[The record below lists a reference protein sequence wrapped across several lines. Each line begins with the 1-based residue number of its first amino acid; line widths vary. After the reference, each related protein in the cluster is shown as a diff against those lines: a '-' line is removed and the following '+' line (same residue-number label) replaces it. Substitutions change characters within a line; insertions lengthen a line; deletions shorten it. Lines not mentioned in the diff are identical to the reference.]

1 MQGLVDY
8 HLHTAVTVDANMT
21 EAEACQQAIALGLR
35 EIAFTNHVMLAQPD
49 YLMSP
54 EELAEHW
61 AQIQVCQQ
69 RYPQLTI
76 RLGLEMDYYEGR
88 EDEIAATIQRYEEL
102 IGRRFDFILG
112 AVHQLNG
119 VFFASNHHAPALF
132 NHQQAESIYHN
143 YFVLLTKAVRSGL
156 FDVIAHPD
164 VIKKYT
170 GKFHP
175 PVPFDR
181 YRASV
186 EAFIE
191 NLLETEVG
199 IEVNPSG
206 LRRPVAEIYLC
217 PAQPVGRRGGLRGGP
232 GGAPNTEHGL
242 RATSPG
248 AARGTATPGGEMAT
262 RGCGGEDAIGSGHA
276 PATDRASRL
285 ACGGAAGELQ
295 GNHAAL

>member
-206 LRRPVAEIYLC
+206 LRRPVAEIYPSHELLSLYLSE
-217 PAQPVGRRGGLRGGP
+217 AK
-232 GGAPNTEHGL
+232 
-242 RATSPG
+242 
-248 AARGTATPGGEMAT
+248 ARGQEPIVTLGSDAHQFKRVGEYL
-262 RGCGGEDAIGSGHA
+262 GEGVKALQRAGHN
-276 PATDRASRL
+276 TL
-285 ACGGAAGELQ
+285 ARFEERKRIPFRVDL
-295 GNHAAL
+295 